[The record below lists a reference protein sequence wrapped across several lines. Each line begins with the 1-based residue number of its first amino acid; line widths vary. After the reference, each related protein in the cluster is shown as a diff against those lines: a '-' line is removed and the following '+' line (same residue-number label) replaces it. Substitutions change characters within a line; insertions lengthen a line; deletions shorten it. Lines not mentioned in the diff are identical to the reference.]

1 MKRKTDN
8 TPVTDESLARMRD
21 EIAEAYSHASHETDS
36 LIAAIDAGDMAN
48 VIAREKEI
56 DALRSQLDEAESYR
70 ERMIALTAQRD
81 ALRGAL
87 ELIAGKGWSSL
98 CVASAAEEMHT
109 VAVSALAIADGAE

>member
-8 TPVTDESLARMRD
+8 TPVTDENLARMRD

-56 DALRSQLDEAESYR
+56 DALRSQLDEAVALLR
-70 ERMIALTAQRD
+70 EVARRTPGYDSHAARSLRFAACQSD
-81 ALRGAL
+81 ARSFLSRHDG
-87 ELIAGKGWSSL
+87 GKVQS
-98 CVASAAEEMHT
+98 
-109 VAVSALAIADGAE
+109 